1 VNGPFIAVDWGTTN
15 RRAYRIENG
24 RATHVE
30 RDGRGILAM
39 QPDDFAREAAAL
51 RARWG
56 DLPLL
61 CVGMVGS
68 RQGWREVPYVPTPAS
83 LANLALGTVWVER
96 GTVAIAPGVS
106 HVAPE
111 RCDVMRGEEVQFFGA
126 VAAGLAPAD
135 RLLCQP
141 GTHSKWARVEA
152 ARIRDFSTAM
162 TGEIYSLLRRHSLLA
177 KMLEGE
183 AAIGPAFQDGVREGC
198 KQTLLSSLFGA
209 RAAQLLNAR
218 SAGEGASFVSGLLI
232 ASDVQSQIRGVND
245 DVYVIGDA
253 PLDTLYAAAIETLS
267 GRPHL
272 IDSAAAFVA
281 GVSKIWEV
289 LV

>member
-1 VNGPFIAVDWGTTN
+1 MNGPFIAMDWGTTN

-24 RATHVE
+24 RATQIE

-39 QPDDFAREAAAL
+39 QPDDFAREAAAI

-68 RQGWREVPYVPTPAS
+68 RQGWREVPYVSTPAS
-83 LANLALGTVWVER
+83 VANLALGTVWLER
-96 GTVAIAPGVS
+96 GAVAITPGVS
-106 HVAPE
+106 HVAPD

-141 GTHSKWARVEA
+141 GTHCKWARVEA
-152 ARIRDFSTAM
+152 ARIREFSTAM
-162 TGEIYSLLRRHSLLA
+162 TGEIYSLLRRHSLLT

-183 AAIGPAFQDGVREGC
+183 AAIGPAFRDGVLEGC

-209 RAAQLLNAR
+209 RAAQLLNVR
-218 SAGEGASFVSGLLI
+218 SAGEGAS
-232 ASDVQSQIRGVND
+232 
-245 DVYVIGDA
+245 
-253 PLDTLYAAAIETLS
+253 
-267 GRPHL
+267 
-272 IDSAAAFVA
+272 
-281 GVSKIWEV
+281 
-289 LV
+289 